1 MNHAYHRMF
10 SANNIYIN
18 ILEQQRPIKHELKQQ
33 YATHTIGSYCG
44 HKEKQHPHAS
54 MHAPAHHI
62 HSKRTMATAKEVTL
76 CGTTIVW
83 PTETT

>member
-33 YATHTIGSYCG
+33 YATHTMGSYCG

-54 MHAPAHHI
+54 THAPAPHTLETNYGY
-62 HSKRTMATAKEVTL
+62 SKRGYTL
-76 CGTTIVW
+76 WHYHRVAY
-83 PTETT
+83 